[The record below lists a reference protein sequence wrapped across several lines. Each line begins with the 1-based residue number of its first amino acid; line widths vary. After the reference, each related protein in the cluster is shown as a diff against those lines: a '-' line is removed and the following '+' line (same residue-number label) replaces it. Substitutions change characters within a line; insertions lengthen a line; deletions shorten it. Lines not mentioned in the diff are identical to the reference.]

1 MIRAGLPPADRV
13 QEIDRLALFGR
24 KKGEDGSGDGAAATK
39 GGSPDLFE
47 SDPVK
52 AKKFFDHAQA
62 VHDTTNYAYSSVLW
76 LQGLRQDPTSMFGL
90 ERFFDSVR
98 SFASLENRDRPTKE
112 QTSNFNGKGPV
123 EGYLSAL
130 LNWGTRPD
138 DASRVLKVLETAT
151 KLDLVEQGY
160 WIAEKSLPLLLNGR
174 KKDVLV
180 KLKDALVK
188 LGAFDLA
195 VKAGEAALI
204 ADPTDTGLEQE
215 VRNLAAQATMT
226 SGGYERTGE
235 SGGFRA
241 NIRGS
246 EEQRKLEEQSR
257 IVKSE
262 ETVDRLIEDAKADYE
277 RRPDDRNTIGK
288 YARILQERGKPEDI
302 KTAFEVLMSAYKSTD
317 EFRFRQQAGELR
329 MKHARRQLLKL
340 KEAADADPNSDAAK
354 KFPDA
359 QRKFTEMELQ
369 EFKLRAENYPT
380 DLGLKYELGVRH
392 FRLGNDE
399 EAIALFQEA
408 QHDAKHRTRVLNY
421 LGQAFRRMGWNE
433 EAADTFRRG
442 LEGVE
447 LDSDDLSLQ
456 MRYGLMDALAQHAED
471 ARDLAAAEE
480 AYKIGSGIA
489 MQQISYRDIRE
500 RRDGL
505 QKLIKEL
512 KAG

>member
-1 MIRAGLPPADRV
+1 M
-13 QEIDRLALFGR
+13 ALFGK
-24 KKGEDGSGDGAAATK
+24 KKGEDGNGQAATK
-39 GGSPDLFE
+39 ASSTGPFE

-62 VHDTTNYAYSSVLW
+62 VHDTTNYAYATVLW

-90 ERFFDSVR
+90 ERFFESVR
-98 SFASLENRDRPTKE
+98 SFASLENRDKPTKE
-112 QTSNFNGKGPV
+112 QTSNFGGKGLV
-123 EGYLSAL
+123 ENYLGDL

-138 DASRVLKVLETAT
+138 DASRVLRVLDAAQ
-151 KLDLVEQGY
+151 KLDLSEHGY
-160 WIAEKSLPLLLNGR
+160 WIAEKSLPLLLGSR

-180 KLKDALVK
+180 KLKDSLAK
-188 LGAFDLA
+188 LGAYDLA
-195 VKAGEAALI
+195 VKAGEAALM
-204 ADPTDTGLEQE
+204 ADPTDTVLEQE
-215 VRNLAAQATMT
+215 MRNLAAQATMT

-235 SGGFRA
+235 AGGFRA
-241 NIRGS
+241 NLRGTD
-246 EEQRKLEEQSR
+246 EQRKLEEESR

-262 ETVDRLIEDAKADYE
+262 ETIDRLIEDAKADYE

-288 YARILQERGKPEDI
+288 YARILQERGKPEDV
-302 KTAFEVLMSAYKSTD
+302 KVAYEVLMDAYKRTD
-317 EFRFRQQAGELR
+317 EFRFRTQAGDLR
-329 MKHARRQLLKL
+329 MKHARRQLAKMRETA
-340 KEAADADPNSDAAK
+340 KDNPDIAK
-354 KFPDA
+354 KLPDA
-359 QRKFTEMELQ
+359 ERKFTEMELA
-369 EFKLRAENYPT
+369 EYDLRVKNFPT

-408 QHDAKHRTRVLNY
+408 QHDAKHRTRVLNF
-421 LGQAFRRMGWNE
+421 LGQSFRRMGWNE
-433 EAADTFRRG
+433 EAADTFRRA

-447 LDSDDLSLQ
+447 MDNDELGLQ
-456 MRYGLMDALAQHAED
+456 MRYGLMDALAKHAED
-471 ARDLAAAEE
+471 TRDLPSAEE

-500 RRDGL
+500 RRDAL

>member
-1 MIRAGLPPADRV
+1 MNGHWLIVSRAW
-13 QEIDRLALFGR
+13 ETDRLALFGR
-24 KKGEDGSGDGAAATK
+24 KKDEGNGEGGAATK
-39 GGSPDLFE
+39 ASSNEPFQ

-62 VHDTTNYAYSSVLW
+62 VHDTTNYAYSTVLW

-90 ERFFDSVR
+90 ERFFESVR
-98 SFASLENRDRPTKE
+98 SFASLENRDKPTKE
-112 QTSNFNGKGPV
+112 QASNFGGKGPV
-123 EGYLSAL
+123 ESYLSDL

-138 DASRVLKVLETAT
+138 DAPRVLRVLDSAQ
-151 KLDLVEQGY
+151 KLDLGEHGY
-160 WIAEKSLPLLLNGR
+160 WIAEKSLPLLLGSK

-180 KLKDALVK
+180 KLKDSLVR
-188 LGAFDLA
+188 LGAYDLA
-195 VKAGEAALI
+195 VKAGEAALM
-204 ADPTDTGLEQE
+204 ADPTDTSLEQE
-215 VRNLAAQATMT
+215 MRNLAAQATMT

-241 NIRGS
+241 NIRGA
-246 EEQRKLEEQSR
+246 EEQRKLEEQTR

-262 ETVDRLIEDAKADYE
+262 ETIDRLVEDAKADYE

-288 YARILQERGKPEDI
+288 YARILQERGKPDDL
-302 KTAFEVLMSAYKSTD
+302 KVAYEVLMNAYKTTD
-317 EFRFRQQAGELR
+317 EFRFRQQAGDLR
-329 MKHARRQLLKL
+329 MKHARRQLAKAR
-340 KEAADADPNSDAAK
+340 EAAAKDPDADIAK
-354 KFPDA
+354 KLPDA
-359 QRKFTEMELQ
+359 ERKFTEMEL
-369 EFKLRAENYPT
+369 EEYKLRVANYPT

-433 EAADTFRRG
+433 ESADTFKRA

-447 LDSDDLSLQ
+447 LDSDELGLEL
-456 MRYGLMDALAQHAED
+456 RYGLMDALAQHAED
-471 ARDLAAAEE
+471 TKDLAAAEE

-500 RRDGL
+500 RRDRL
-505 QKLIKEL
+505 QQLIKEL
-512 KAG
+512 KKG